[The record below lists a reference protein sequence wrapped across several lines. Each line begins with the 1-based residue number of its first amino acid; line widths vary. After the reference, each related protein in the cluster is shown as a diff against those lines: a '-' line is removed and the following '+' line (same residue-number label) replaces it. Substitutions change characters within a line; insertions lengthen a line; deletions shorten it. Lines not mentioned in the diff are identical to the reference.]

1 MNAHY
6 IIRPVIFQGFDVYYL
21 KNDKCNTYSREDEKT
36 FRTFYDLRHII
47 YANVY
52 KDSRK
57 CKRHLQ
63 TNEMKSLFV
72 IFLL

>member
-36 FRTFYDLRHII
+36 FCIFYDLRHVI
-47 YANVY
+47 YVNVY
-52 KDSRK
+52 
-57 CKRHLQ
+57 
-63 TNEMKSLFV
+63 
-72 IFLL
+72 LLHVYIEIVEKVNGF

>member
-36 FRTFYDLRHII
+36 FCTLYDLRHII

-52 KDSRK
+52 LLHVYIKIVENVNGI
-57 CKRHLQ
+57 CKR
-63 TNEMKSLFV
+63 TK
-72 IFLL
+72 

>member
-6 IIRPVIFQGFDVYYL
+6 IIRPVIFQGFAVYYL
-21 KNDKCNTYSREDEKT
+21 KNDKCNTYSREVEKT

-52 KDSRK
+52 LKIVENVNGI
-57 CKRHLQ
+57 CKR
-63 TNEMKSLFV
+63 TK
-72 IFLL
+72 